1 MGLVRDALSKSES
14 DDSQALT
21 SAQEDML
28 KSILKKKYKKEKA
41 MKKELKEF
49 VDSLVSKKGKDEEVE
64 MNPYFEGKKEKKVN
78 ESLKSREEE
87 ESAEKEEREEEEDR
101 KEEKGDE
108 EEEEEEEK
116 GEEKEEKDK
125 EEEKEEKEEEEEEK
139 PEEKSKEEEKE
150 EEKVEEKEEDK
161 EEKDEE
167 SKEEEK
173 KEEDEPR
180 DDEKEKKEDEN
191 EKEEQE
197 KEEKKEEDDDDDKK
211 EKEEK
216 KEEDDDDDDKEKR
229 EKEEKEEK
237 EKDDEDNDNDKE
249 KKEKKKEDDDDDK
262 EKKEKEEEED
272 NNDDK
277 KDDDEDNKDENDKD
291 EPAKE
296 EDTQASATTQ
306 LPTTS
311 PPKRTAPPQP
321 VYYPLSFAVDIVK
334 NNVIITP
341 NLGDLDSLKVVCT
354 LVLKAMNTPSPF
366 ALSKKLEVI
375 GQTLT
380 GEGRHQSYS
389 LSTSDIHSVRS
400 VVCLGATDSYHY
412 YGPQEKELVVKE
424 PVAPEVSIKPIEV
437 TPISIELYLK
447 TTVEARI
454 WCKAEAS
461 KNEMTVDMIKT
472 GQQRYVRERVTM
484 FFSDLT
490 PATEYGVWCYA
501 ETKEGVGMKESVKEK
516 VIFVT
521 TENSTFWG
529 AR

>member
-1 MGLVRDALSKSES
+1 M
-14 DDSQALT
+14 
-21 SAQEDML
+21 
-28 KSILKKKYKKEKA
+28 
-41 MKKELKEF
+41 
-49 VDSLVSKKGKDEEVE
+49 
-64 MNPYFEGKKEKKVN
+64 
-78 ESLKSREEE
+78 
-87 ESAEKEEREEEEDR
+87 
-101 KEEKGDE
+101 
-108 EEEEEEEK
+108 
-116 GEEKEEKDK
+116 
-125 EEEKEEKEEEEEEK
+125 
-139 PEEKSKEEEKE
+139 
-150 EEKVEEKEEDK
+150 EEKEEDK

-249 KKEKKKEDDDDDK
+249 KKEKKKEKEEKEKEDDEEEEEEGKEEEEKEEEKKEKKKEDDDDDK

-277 KDDDEDNKDENDKD
+277 KDDDED

>member
-1 MGLVRDALSKSES
+1 
-14 DDSQALT
+14 
-21 SAQEDML
+21 
-28 KSILKKKYKKEKA
+28 
-41 MKKELKEF
+41 
-49 VDSLVSKKGKDEEVE
+49 
-64 MNPYFEGKKEKKVN
+64 
-78 ESLKSREEE
+78 
-87 ESAEKEEREEEEDR
+87 
-101 KEEKGDE
+101 
-108 EEEEEEEK
+108 
-116 GEEKEEKDK
+116 
-125 EEEKEEKEEEEEEK
+125 
-139 PEEKSKEEEKE
+139 
-150 EEKVEEKEEDK
+150 
-161 EEKDEE
+161 
-167 SKEEEK
+167 
-173 KEEDEPR
+173 
-180 DDEKEKKEDEN
+180 
-191 EKEEQE
+191 
-197 KEEKKEEDDDDDKK
+197 
-211 EKEEK
+211 
-216 KEEDDDDDDKEKR
+216 
-229 EKEEKEEK
+229 
-237 EKDDEDNDNDKE
+237 
-249 KKEKKKEDDDDDK
+249 
-262 EKKEKEEEED
+262 
-272 NNDDK
+272 
-277 KDDDEDNKDENDKD
+277 
-291 EPAKE
+291 
-296 EDTQASATTQ
+296 
-306 LPTTS
+306 
-311 PPKRTAPPQP
+311 
-321 VYYPLSFAVDIVK
+321 
-334 NNVIITP
+334 
-341 NLGDLDSLKVVCT
+341 
-354 LVLKAMNTPSPF
+354 MNTPSPF

>member
-1 MGLVRDALSKSES
+1 M
-14 DDSQALT
+14 
-21 SAQEDML
+21 
-28 KSILKKKYKKEKA
+28 
-41 MKKELKEF
+41 
-49 VDSLVSKKGKDEEVE
+49 
-64 MNPYFEGKKEKKVN
+64 
-78 ESLKSREEE
+78 
-87 ESAEKEEREEEEDR
+87 
-101 KEEKGDE
+101 
-108 EEEEEEEK
+108 
-116 GEEKEEKDK
+116 
-125 EEEKEEKEEEEEEK
+125 
-139 PEEKSKEEEKE
+139 
-150 EEKVEEKEEDK
+150 EEKEEDK
-161 EEKDEE
+161 EEKE
-167 SKEEEK
+167 
-173 KEEDEPR
+173 
-180 DDEKEKKEDEN
+180 EKKEDEN

-237 EKDDEDNDNDKE
+237 EKDDEDNDNDKEKKEKKKEKEEKEKEDDEEEEEEGKEEEEEKEEE